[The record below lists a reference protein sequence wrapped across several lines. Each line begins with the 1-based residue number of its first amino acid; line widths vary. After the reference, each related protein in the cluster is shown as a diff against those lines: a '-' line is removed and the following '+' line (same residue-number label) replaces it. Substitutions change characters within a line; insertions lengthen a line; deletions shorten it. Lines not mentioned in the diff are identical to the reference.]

1 MRVSDRTGRAVRR
14 QNHWTPPTV
23 TPTPAQSA
31 EDNESDNNDY
41 DSDDES
47 SAAAPRITCFFPIH
61 VPPEELEFDGLDIV
75 SSTSNDRTYIP
86 PDIVRRLVNDGDLTC
101 ILS

>member
-1 MRVSDRTGRAVRR
+1 MMVSDRAGRAVRR
-14 QNHWTPPTV
+14 QNHWTPPT
-23 TPTPAQSA
+23 PTPAA
-31 EDNESDNNDY
+31 AAYIRTTDDSDD

-47 SAAAPRITCFFPIH
+47 SAAAPRITCFFPLH
-61 VPPEELEFDGLDIV
+61 VPPEDLVFDGLDIV

-101 ILS
+101 TLS